1 MGIIPTKS
9 IQNEADKIQRL
20 KTSVNLQLR
29 LMLIAFLLFF
39 TSASAVV
46 AAADSPP
53 QEASISFRPGFTVV
67 FGIFATMFTLIF
79 LMLLCAK
86 FCHRGLLT
94 LEPSLAADDRSILP
108 LLQPSGIEKVAVD
121 SLPFFRFDSLRGAR
135 AGLECAVCLSRFD
148 DADVLRLLPKC
159 KHAFHIACVDRWIEA
174 HSTCPLCRAGV
185 CAEDAALFSGL
196 SASCRFLFASDRLD
210 DVTAA
215 TELELF
221 VERQPFGSSSFS
233 IGSSFR
239 RTGKT
244 GMEKDGIRAEE
255 ERDNEAQSLHKY
267 KHRIIVSDV
276 MFKRRWSDVN
286 SSDLLSLSADM
297 LSIASSQRFTEED
310 FNLEP
315 DGAEIH
321 RDNNTGDKISATD
334 EKILTIK
341 REMEKKRLLELKVR
355 QTKGSKSMVLSGSVA
370 DVNSRASISS
380 RARSMSE
387 ITNLSRFEMGRDADS
402 SSTWAGDKDDKLR
415 RIWLPIARRTV
426 KWFAG
431 RERRSQSSI

>member
-1 MGIIPTKS
+1 M
-9 IQNEADKIQRL
+9 QQRL
-20 KTSVNLQLR
+20 KTSVNLMLN

-39 TSASAVV
+39 SAPSAVV
-46 AAADSPP
+46 AADSPS
-53 QEASISFRPGFTVV
+53 QEADVSFRPGFTVV
-67 FGIFATMFTLIF
+67 FGIFATMFALIL
-79 LMLLCAK
+79 LMLFCAK

-121 SLPFFRFDSLRGAR
+121 SLPFFRFDSLRGGR

-185 CAEDAALFSGL
+185 CAEDAALFRGL

-221 VERQPFGSSSFS
+221 VERQPFGSSRFS
-233 IGSSFR
+233 IGSNFR
-239 RTGKT
+239 RTGKK

-255 ERDNEAQSLHKY
+255 EGDNAAQYFHKY
-267 KHRIIVSDV
+267 KHRIVVSDV
-276 MFKRRWSDVN
+276 MSRGRWSDVN

-297 LSIASSQRFTEED
+297 LSIASSKRFSEED
-310 FNLEP
+310 FNLEH

-321 RDNNTGDKISATD
+321 RDDNGGDKISATD

-355 QTKGSKSMVLSGSVA
+355 QIKGSKSMVLSGFVT
-370 DVNSRASISS
+370 DVNSRASISY

-387 ITNLSRFEMGRDADS
+387 ITNLSRFEMGRDAAR
-402 SSTWAGDKDDKLR
+402 SSTWAGDKDEKFR
-415 RIWLPIARRTV
+415 RIWLSIARRTV

-431 RERRSQSSI
+431 RERRSQSSTEASTSA